1 MAAGDVTT
9 LGPYATNS
17 TGMTAADTALTAIQ
31 SGAASDKVMTVM
43 GANGLE
49 FWIIWVEGA

>member
-49 FWIIWVEGA
+49 FWLIWVEGA

>member
-9 LGPYATNS
+9 LGPS
-17 TGMTAADTALTAIQ
+17 ADTALTAAQ

>member
-9 LGPYATNS
+9 LGPYATNA
-17 TGMTAADTALTAIQ
+17 TGMASADTALTAAQ

-49 FWIIWVEGA
+49 FWIIYVEGA